1 MSAGRTPN
9 GTAKRGAVMS
19 DPTIWD
25 GWAVPTTANEYSR
38 EAAESMI
45 GSAGTIRRNVAIDIR
60 AWGARAEWQIESD
73 LRLRGNTIRP
83 RLKELMNAGIITLDP
98 EPGVTPSGRRC
109 GRYVITELGRKLLA
123 L

>member
-1 MSAGRTPN
+1 
-9 GTAKRGAVMS
+9 MS

-25 GWAVPTTANEYSR
+25 GWAPPTTTNEYSR

-45 GSAGTIRRNVAIDIR
+45 GRAGTIRFKTARFIR
-60 AWGARAEWQIESD
+60 WQGPLAEYEIELS
-73 LRLRGNTIRP
+73 LRLRGNTVRP

-98 EPGVTPSGRRC
+98 EPGITPSGRRC
-109 GRYVITELGRKLLA
+109 GRYVITEFGRKLLA

>member
-25 GWAVPTTANEYSR
+25 GWTLPTTANEYSR

-45 GSAGTIRRNVAIDIR
+45 GSAGTIRHAIACSVADFGPITER
-60 AWGARAEWQIESD
+60 WLEERHYLS
-73 LRLRGNTIRP
+73 GNTVRP

-109 GRYVITELGRKLLA
+109 GRYVVTPLGRKLLA